1 MLRTSGRKKGSSPIV
16 QSAEPL
22 ADCFRSRKNISSRQ
36 RPINKSL
43 GRRRQQNSVRQSC
56 GDVADSNAAIAAAQ
70 ELEIRKPFLPQLDE
84 IACAQAC
91 KIRGRV
97 ELEDKIFAGLIA
109 CLPVRVDDK
118 EGVARE

>member
-1 MLRTSGRKKGSSPIV
+1 LPAVFDRGKYFEPTASDQQIV
-16 QSAEPL
+16 RAQAS
-22 ADCFRSRKNISSRQ
+22 
-36 RPINKSL
+36 
-43 GRRRQQNSVRQSC
+43 QNSVRQSC

-70 ELEIRKPFLPQLDE
+70 ELEIRKPCLPQLDE
-84 IACAQAC
+84 IARAQAYE
-91 KIRGRV
+91 IRGRV